1 MNFNSSRLLLLR
13 FLLLSLLFLMSCSDD
28 EPIIIPEIDTTELT
42 DFQIETIDYFI
53 NVALGF
59 EFGGASMI
67 TRKWNEDI
75 RISVTGDMPD
85 YLLEELDEIISELND
100 LMTDGVSISLAEANE
115 PSNFLIFSGS
125 GAAYAAINPGASTFV
140 RNNSGLFFVNWD
152 AQQNLIS
159 ADMYVDTRQVEEVF
173 QMHLLREELTQSLG
187 LARDRI
193 EYPESIFQA
202 SWTAT
207 TEYADIDKELIR
219 LLYHPDVTSGL
230 NEDQVRQVLVE
241 ILSNE

>member
-1 MNFNSSRLLLLR
+1 
-13 FLLLSLLFLMSCSDD
+13 
-28 EPIIIPEIDTTELT
+28 
-42 DFQIETIDYFI
+42 
-53 NVALGF
+53 
-59 EFGGASMI
+59 
-67 TRKWNEDI
+67 
-75 RISVTGDMPD
+75 
-85 YLLEELDEIISELND
+85 
-100 LMTDGVSISLAEANE
+100 
-115 PSNFLIFSGS
+115 
-125 GAAYAAINPGASTFV
+125 
-140 RNNSGLFFVNWD
+140 
-152 AQQNLIS
+152 
-159 ADMYVDTRQVEEVF
+159 MYVDTRQVEEIF